1 MNRTTAERVQLR
13 KERNQTTVRAK
24 VSENFQAG
32 LGVSSAIVGGSI
44 LVYTFGNWSALQP
57 PLPIVGIATG
67 AGAVWFGVLSVI
79 RFSLDE
85 VRDLYQW
92 LKLQETAAKYYERIQ
107 QLTADNAELKREL
120 RKLQSHVKTKEF
132 NEVSKGAREVVKAVD
147 KYDSLRKNI
156 DDILERWSN
165 GLKYGRDD
173 VTMTRQEWES
183 AMRCLDSAGLVGAD
197 DKNPRRRVIIA
208 DSLQQAHK
216 RVDTKIETWER
227 FDATTFT
234 PA

>member
-13 KERNQTTVRAK
+13 KERNQTIVRAK

-32 LGVSSAIVGGSI
+32 LGVASVIVGGSI
-44 LVYTFGNWSALQP
+44 LVYTFTNWAALRP

-92 LKLQETAAKYYERIQ
+92 LKLQETAAGYFLKIQ
-107 QLTADNAELKREL
+107 QLTADNTELKREL
-120 RKLQSHVKTKEF
+120 RKLQSQVRTQEF
-132 NEVSKGAREVVKAVD
+132 NQISKGAREVVKTMD
-147 KYDSLRKNI
+147 KYDALRKNI
-156 DDILERWSN
+156 DDILQRWSQ

-173 VTMTRQEWES
+173 VTMTRQEWEA
-183 AMRCLDSAGLVGAD
+183 AMRCLDSAGVLGID
-197 DKNPRRRVIIA
+197 DKNPRKRIIIA
-208 DSLQQAHK
+208 ESLTQAQK